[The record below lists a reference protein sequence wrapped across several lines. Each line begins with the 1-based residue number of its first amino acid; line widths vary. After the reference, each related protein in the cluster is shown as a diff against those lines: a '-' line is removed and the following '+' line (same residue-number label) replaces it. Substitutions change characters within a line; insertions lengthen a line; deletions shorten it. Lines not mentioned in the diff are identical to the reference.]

1 MSYEPTEDD
10 MRKMR
15 EVLAKAGAAA
25 RALVRIKLD
34 AIEKAA
40 REGTL
45 DDYLEQHGG
54 KALLDLLRRKCA
66 KCDQRPVLHVTDV
79 SSGRGEVTSLD
90 LCEEHA
96 REYRDQLPP
105 QMQ

>member
-1 MSYEPTEDD
+1 
-10 MRKMR
+10 MR
-15 EVLAKAGAAA
+15 EALAKAGAAA

-54 KALLDLLRRKCA
+54 KALFDLLRRKCA

-79 SSGRGEVTSLD
+79 SSGTGEVTSLD
-90 LCEEHA
+90 LCDEHA
-96 REYRDQLPP
+96 REYCDQLPP
-105 QMQ
+105 GTQT